1 MKEGCKVKKLMKDKK
16 GFTLVEILV
25 VLAILAILIAI
36 AVPTMIGALNDAK
49 DKASL
54 ADARTAYIAY
64 EIKKSTSDT
73 ITNADILEYMD
84 KVGNA
89 KIKCAVVAAD
99 NKVTEFYYTDEHLTD
114 RTKYIKITMG
124 NKAEV
129 VSGNFGDL
137 DAKIKLP

>member
-1 MKEGCKVKKLMKDKK
+1 MKKLLKDKK

-64 EIKKSTSDT
+64 ELKKSTSDPT
-73 ITNADILEYMD
+73 LDDIKEYMD
-84 KVGNA
+84 RSKDSS
-89 KIKCAVVAAD
+89 IVVAYEEKTAD
-99 NKVTEFYYTDEHLTD
+99 GITKLAKFYYKDANLKD
-114 RTKYIKITMG
+114 KYIQIEMG
-124 NKAEV
+124 NQAKV
-129 VSGNFGDL
+129 VKGTIPDSATSL
-137 DAKIKLP
+137 S